1 MEQTCELTI
10 LMPCLKALEESG
22 CTVLKVFI
30 FPTDDEFEFSREV
43 ESFARERRLPF
54 TREVI
59 TLGEIHR
66 LKEEGC
72 EAIFCAGYAYRVPV
86 DHSIPIVNVH
96 PALLPVGRGAWPMP
110 VTILRGLR
118 ESGVTLHK
126 MEQDFDTGDI
136 LLQEAFPVG
145 PEDNLETMTEQIR
158 TIGARLCREMAA
170 DFQRLWA
177 AGRPQGEGEYWP
189 CPQKSDY
196 TILETTPPQET
207 ERILRAF
214 FGFDCYLKTKEAEYR
229 IVRGLFR
236 PERHTLPFGTVRT
249 QKDGRRIYAVQGGVI
264 EIEANR
270 ERVGA

>member
-1 MEQTCELTI
+1 MPISFPGLFGDWEFNPDPIAIHIGHGIYWYGIILAVAMLAGLLLCMRQAKHYGLTQDH
-10 LMPCLKALEESG
+10 
-22 CTVLKVFI
+22 VLDLVLW
-30 FPTDDEFEFSREV
+30 
-43 ESFARERRLPF
+43 A
-54 TREVI
+54 
-59 TLGEIHR
+59 
-66 LKEEGC
+66 
-72 EAIFCAGYAYRVPV
+72 VP
-86 DHSIPIVNVH
+86 SCI
-96 PALLPVGRGAWPMP
+96 
-110 VTILRGLR
+110 
-118 ESGVTLHK
+118 
-126 MEQDFDTGDI
+126 
-136 LLQEAFPVG
+136 
-145 PEDNLETMTEQIR
+145 
-158 TIGARLCREMAA
+158 IGARLCREMAA
-170 DFQRLWA
+170 DFSRLWA
-177 AGRPQGEGEYWP
+177 AGQPQGEGEYWP